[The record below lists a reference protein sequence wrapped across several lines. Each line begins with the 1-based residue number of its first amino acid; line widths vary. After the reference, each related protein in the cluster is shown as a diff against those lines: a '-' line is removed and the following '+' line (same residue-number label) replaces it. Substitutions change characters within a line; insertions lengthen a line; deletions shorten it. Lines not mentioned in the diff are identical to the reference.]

1 MNLSTKQKRLTDT
14 ENRFVVSK
22 GEGVGGGEDWEFE
35 ISRCELIYRM
45 ATQQGS
51 TV

>member
-22 GEGVGGGEDWEFE
+22 GEGLGGDGVDFG
-35 ISRCELIYRM
+35 ISRCKPLYRRDK
-45 ATQQGS
+45 QQDP